1 MATSELSKVEVKG
14 FEARHYDLLLN
25 LISFGLY
32 SGMVSRAIA
41 ALQIQPGEKIL
52 DFGCGTGSMAEK
64 MAQYLGPEGRVVGF
78 DIGEE
83 MLEQAYRR
91 QQKDPRLSFHRQR
104 IDDPLPEPFHGQF
117 DRVFISFVLHG
128 FEQPDRLLIIDNAYK
143 ALRPGGIFS
152 ILDWHE
158 FDLNRQSFPV
168 RWGFTHLE
176 CPLATDFISHDWKA
190 ILSEKGFG
198 AFQETLFFRGKV
210 RLLQGKKQSQNSGLQ
225 S

>member
-25 LISFGLY
+25 LISLGLY
-32 SGMVSRAIA
+32 GGMVNRAIE
-41 ALQIQPGEKIL
+41 ALDIQPHEHIL
-52 DFGCGTGSMAEK
+52 DLGSGTGSMAEK
-64 MAQYLGPEGRVVGF
+64 MARYLGPEGRVVGF

-83 MLEQAYRR
+83 MLEQAYER
-91 QQKDPRLSFHRQR
+91 QKKDPRLSFYKQR
-104 IDDPLPEPFHGQF
+104 IDDPLPPEFHRKF

-128 FEQPDRLLIIDNAYK
+128 FEQPDRLLIIENAHR
-143 ALRPGGIFS
+143 ALKPGGTFS

-158 FDLNRQSFPV
+158 FDLDKVSFPV

-176 CPLATDFISHDWKA
+176 CPLAADFILHNWKD

-198 AFQETLFFRGKV
+198 DFREDLFFRGKV
-210 RLLQGKKQSQNSGLQ
+210 RLLQGKKL
-225 S
+225 